1 MMSNTGARAQTEL
14 IWNIIWHQY
23 DRYRSL
29 GFQSWPC
36 IYRSCLGDCY
46 TPPPPPAGNLKA
58 LDLRLPVT
66 PGRLGLKRQH
76 GDLLRVAGEEDSVFF
91 HVGFFSRMTVRT
103 CFVLAAF
110 VAGLQRAVS
119 GCVTAHCNGWT
130 LQAGKKSPCSL
141 HIFISFCSCVRENTR
156 WQTSWLVGN
165 QCLVS
170 VLISPLVISQWKHS
184 NVTCRH
190 VASSHILC
198 TGRSAINEWIT
209 IKKLRCCSGS
219 TTVFLELLFATDSS
233 VTPRIPNLFNQVG
246 WGELMV
252 SWSLCAAGF
261 ISCSEVPRPPLFFF
275 VQHCFKLFYKWS
287 PWQPELS

>member
-1 MMSNTGARAQTEL
+1 MAVYLSILPGGL
-14 IWNIIWHQY
+14 LH
-23 DRYRSL
+23 
-29 GFQSWPC
+29 
-36 IYRSCLGDCY
+36 
-46 TPPPPPAGNLKA
+46 PPPPLGNLKA
-58 LDLRLPVT
+58 LDPRLPVT

-76 GDLLRVAGEEDSVFF
+76 GELLRVAGEEDSAFL
-91 HVGFFSRMTVRT
+91 HVGFFSGMTVRT
-103 CFVLAAF
+103 GFVLAAF

-165 QCLVS
+165 QLLVS
-170 VLISPLVISQWKHS
+170 VSISPLVIIQRKHS
-184 NVTCRH
+184 NITCRH
-190 VASSHILC
+190 FLHHIYW
-198 TGRSAINEWIT
+198 TQDAINEWKT

-233 VTPRIPNLFNQVG
+233 VTPRIPNVFIQVG

-261 ISCSEVPRPPLFFF
+261 ISCSEVLHPPPFFCTALF
-275 VQHCFKLFYKWS
+275 
-287 PWQPELS
+287 

>member
-1 MMSNTGARAQTEL
+1 MLQTLHINYIFVIPFIDLPVGPSLGTSNKIHMKLLINKSDYLVICMMSNTGARAQTEL

-119 GCVTAHCNGWT
+119 GCVTAHCNG
-130 LQAGKKSPCSL
+130 
-141 HIFISFCSCVRENTR
+141 
-156 WQTSWLVGN
+156 
-165 QCLVS
+165 
-170 VLISPLVISQWKHS
+170 
-184 NVTCRH
+184 
-190 VASSHILC
+190 
-198 TGRSAINEWIT
+198 
-209 IKKLRCCSGS
+209 
-219 TTVFLELLFATDSS
+219 
-233 VTPRIPNLFNQVG
+233 
-246 WGELMV
+246 
-252 SWSLCAAGF
+252 
-261 ISCSEVPRPPLFFF
+261 
-275 VQHCFKLFYKWS
+275 
-287 PWQPELS
+287 